1 LYQYHLDD
9 PVLRLMA
16 RDYLA
21 IPATTCIAERSF
33 SMSARTDDP
42 RRRTMKKLKFG
53 ALQKLRAGYLDGRIS
68 VGSEI
73 LNKYLGDFDF
83 NENEYVE

>member
-1 LYQYHLDD
+1 
-9 PVLRLMA
+9 MA

-42 RRRTMKKLKFG
+42 RRRRMNRVKFG
-53 ALQKLRAGYLDGRIS
+53 ALQKLCAGYLDGRIS
-68 VGSEI
+68 ADSEI
-73 LNKYLGDFDF
+73 VKRYLGDFDF
-83 NENEYVE
+83 DENDYSE